1 MENLKNIINKLWQ
14 PELRWPLI
22 AVVAAAFAL
31 GYFLGGGPSGSG
43 AHPHESAAAQG
54 TARVQAW
61 TCSMHPQ
68 IRQPNPGQCPICG
81 MDLIPVSSAG
91 DGETGPRELKL
102 SETARKLADI
112 QTAPVERKYVSAEV
126 RMSGKV
132 EYDETRL
139 AYISAWVPG
148 RIDRLYVDFTGTSV
162 RKGDHL
168 VYLYS
173 PELVSAQQELLQAA
187 QTAETVAASGN
198 PEIRNTARR
207 TLEAVREKLRLLGLT
222 EAQIQEIE
230 RQGKASDHLTI
241 YSPISGVVIQ
251 RNAQEGMYVETGT
264 PIYTI
269 ADLSNVWVKLDA
281 YESDLEWIRYGQ
293 EVEFTTEAFPGETF
307 PGKIVFIDP
316 VLNPTTRTVKVR
328 VNVPNPNGKLK
339 PEMFVRA
346 AVRSKLSVSGRVMDP
361 ALAGKWVC
369 PMHPEIVKTHAG
381 DCDICGM
388 DLVRAES
395 LGYVSAAAIQKD
407 APLVI
412 PASAPLIT
420 GRRAVVYVAKP
431 GAEGVFE
438 GREVALGPRAGDYY
452 IVREGLREGE
462 EVVTHGNFKLD
473 SDLQIRAKPSM
484 MSPEGGEPLP
494 AGHQHDAA
502 KEKGAQSNISQTQ
515 QDVFAAPAAFKT
527 ALESLTAA
535 YFGIQQALSRDK
547 PDEAKRQARDFQV
560 RLQKIDMSLLK
571 GRAHEAWMEMSAKL
585 KDSSGR
591 IAGAQ
596 NAEQARAAFEPL
608 SETLYAALRQFDAG
622 GTQPVYRYFCPMA
635 FNNKGAYWLQNKQ
648 GVENP
653 YFGAAMFRC
662 GEEVE
667 KLGRKQ

>member
-1 MENLKNIINKLWQ
+1 MENFKTIFNKIRQ
-14 PELRWPLI
+14 PEIRWPLAAVILI
-22 AVVAAAFAL
+22 AFVI
-31 GYFLGGGPSGSG
+31 GYFMGGGPSGPAS
-43 AHPHESAAAQG
+43 HDHTNEAAQE
-54 TARVQAW
+54 TVQAQVW

-68 IRQPNPGQCPICG
+68 IRQPNPGKCPICG
-81 MDLIPVSSAG
+81 MDLIPVSGGNEEDS
-91 DGETGPRELKL
+91 GPRELKL

-126 RMSGKV
+126 RMAGKV

-187 QTAETVAASGN
+187 RTAQAVTAGGN
-198 PEIRNTARR
+198 PEIRSTAQR

-230 RQGKASDHLTI
+230 RQEKVSDHLTI

-251 RNAQEGMYVETGT
+251 RNAQEGMYVETGM

-307 PGKIVFIDP
+307 SGKIVFIDP
-316 VLNPTTRTVKVR
+316 MLNPMTRTVKVR
-328 VNVPNPNGKLK
+328 VNVPNPHGKLK

-346 AVRSKLSVSGRVMDP
+346 VVSTKLSVSGKVMDP
-361 ALAGKWVC
+361 ALAGKWIC
-369 PMHPEIVKTHAG
+369 PMHPEVVKNHSGA
-381 DCDICGM
+381 CDVCGM

-395 LGYVSAAAIQKD
+395 LGYVSASAIQKE

-420 GRRAVVYVAKP
+420 GKRAVVYVAVP
-431 GAEGVFE
+431 GKEGVYE
-438 GREVALGPRAGDYY
+438 GREVVLGPRAGDYY
-452 IVREGLREGE
+452 LVREGLREGE
-462 EVVTHGNFKLD
+462 QVVTHGNFKLD
-473 SDLQIRAKPSM
+473 SDLQIKAKASM
-484 MSPEGGEPLP
+484 MNPESGGAAPE
-494 AGHQHDAA
+494 HQHGGAMEEGKKGPTVA
-502 KEKGAQSNISQTQ
+502 VEMPSVPAEFHTSLEK
-515 QDVFAAPAAFKT
+515 
-527 ALESLTAA
+527 LTSA
-535 YFGIQQALSRDK
+535 YFDIQQALSQDK
-547 PDEAKRQARDFQV
+547 VDDAAAGAKNFQEILGGV
-560 RLQKIDMSLLK
+560 DMALLK
-571 GRAHEAWMEMSAKL
+571 GQSHEAWMKLLPELKKSAAQ
-585 KDSSGR
+585 
-591 IAGAQ
+591 IAGAKDIAQ
-596 NAEQARAAFEPL
+596 DRIAFEPL
-608 SETLYAALRQFDAG
+608 SESMYRLSKQFGAAQGQTL
-622 GTQPVYRYFCPMA
+622 YRYFCPMA

-653 YFGAAMFRC
+653 YFGSAMFKC

-667 KLGRKQ
+667 TLSKK

>member
-1 MENLKNIINKLWQ
+1 MENLKKILNKLWQ

-22 AVVAAAFAL
+22 AVVVAAFAL

-43 AHPHESAAAQG
+43 AHQHESAAAQG
-54 TARVQAW
+54 TVQAQVW

-68 IRQPNPGQCPICG
+68 IRQPNPGKCPICG

-91 DGETGPRELKL
+91 DEDSGPRELKL
-102 SETARKLADI
+102 SETARKLAGI

-139 AYISAWVPG
+139 AYISARVPG
-148 RIDRLYVDFTGTSV
+148 RIDRMYVDFTGTSV

-168 VYLYS
+168 VFLYS

-187 QTAETVAASGN
+187 QTAATVTASGN
-198 PEIRNTARR
+198 PEIRHTAQR

-251 RNAQEGMYVETGT
+251 RNAREGMYVETGT
-264 PIYTI
+264 PIYAI

-307 PGKIVFIDP
+307 SGKIVFIDP
-316 VLNPTTRTVKVR
+316 VLNPATRTVKVR
-328 VNVPNPNGKLK
+328 VNVPNPHGRLK

-395 LGYVSAAAIQKD
+395 LGYVSAAAIQKE

-420 GRRAVVYVAKP
+420 GKRAVVYVAKP

-438 GREVALGPRAGDYY
+438 GREVALGPRAGDHY
-452 IVREGLREGE
+452 IVREGLQEGE
-462 EVVTHGNFKLD
+462 QVVTHGNFKLD

-484 MSPEGGEPLP
+484 MSTEGGEPLP
-494 AGHQHDAA
+494 AEHRHGSAA
-502 KEKGAQSNISQTQ
+502 EKSSQPGASPPR
-515 QDVFAAPAAFKT
+515 QDSFDAPAAFK
-527 ALESLTAA
+527 AGLESLTAA
-535 YFGIQQALSRDK
+535 YFNIQQALSHDK
-547 PDEAKRQARDFQV
+547 PDEAKRQAGDF
-560 RLQKIDMSLLK
+560 RAKLEKIDMGLLK
-571 GRAHEAWMEMSAKL
+571 GAAHDAWMQMLAKF
-585 KDSSGR
+585 KDSSR
-591 IAGAQ
+591 KISEAQ
-596 NAEQARAAFEPL
+596 SLEQARAGFEPL
-608 SETLYAALRQFDAG
+608 SETLYAALKQFGAG
-622 GTQPVYRYFCPMA
+622 GAQPVYRYFCPMA
-635 FNNKGAYWLQNKQ
+635 FDNKGAYWLQNKQ

-653 YFGAAMFRC
+653 YFGAMMFRC

-667 KLGRKQ
+667 RLGKK

>member
-1 MENLKNIINKLWQ
+1 MENLKNIFNKIWQ

-22 AVVAAAFAL
+22 AVVIAAFAL
-31 GYFLGGGPSGSG
+31 GYFLGGRPSDSG
-43 AHPHESAAAQG
+43 GHEHGNGALPG
-54 TARVQAW
+54 TARTQVW

-68 IRQPNPGQCPICG
+68 IRQPNPGKCPICG
-81 MDLIPVSSAG
+81 MDLIPASSAG
-91 DGETGPRELKL
+91 DEDSGPRELKL
-102 SETARKLADI
+102 SETARKLAGI
-112 QTAPVERKYVSAEV
+112 QTAAVERKYVSAEV
-126 RMSGKV
+126 RMAGKV

-139 AYISAWVPG
+139 AYISARAPG
-148 RIDRLYVDFTGTSV
+148 RIDRMYVDFTGTSV

-168 VYLYS
+168 VYFYS
-173 PELVSAQQELLQAA
+173 PELVSAQQELLQAV
-187 QTAETVAASGN
+187 QTATAVSAGSN
-198 PEIRNTARR
+198 PEIRHTAQR

-222 EAQIQEIE
+222 EGQLQEIE
-230 RQGKASDHLTI
+230 RQGRASDHLTI

-251 RNAQEGMYVETGT
+251 RNAREGMYVETGT
-264 PIYTI
+264 PIYAI

-307 PGKIVFIDP
+307 SGKIVFIDP
-316 VLNPTTRTVKVR
+316 VLNPATRTVKVR
-328 VNVPNPNGKLK
+328 VNVPNPHGKLK

-346 AVRSKLSVSGRVMDP
+346 VVRSKLSVSGRVMDP

-395 LGYVSAAAIQKD
+395 LGYVSAAAIQKE

-420 GRRAVVYVAKP
+420 GKRAVVYVAKP

-452 IVREGLREGE
+452 IVREGLQEGE
-462 EVVTHGNFKLD
+462 QVVTHGNFKLD
-473 SDLQIRAKPSM
+473 SDLQIQAKPSM

-494 AGHQHDAA
+494 AGHPHDAA
-502 KEKGAQSNISQTQ
+502 KEKGAPSNTPPTRE
-515 QDVFAAPAAFKT
+515 DRFEAPAAFKA
-527 ALESLTAA
+527 ALESLAST
-535 YFGIQQALSRDK
+535 YFNIQQALSQDK
-547 PDEAKRQARDFQV
+547 LDEAKRQAGDF
-560 RLQKIDMSLLK
+560 RAKLEKIDMGLLK
-571 GRAHEAWMEMSAKL
+571 GPAHNAWMQMLAKF
-585 KDSSGR
+585 KDSSGN
-591 IAGAQ
+591 ISEAQ
-596 NAEQARAAFEPL
+596 SLEQARAAFELL
-608 SETLYAALRQFDAG
+608 SETLYAALKQFGASAA
-622 GTQPVYRYFCPMA
+622 QPLYRYFCPMA
-635 FNNKGAYWLQNKQ
+635 FNNKGAYWLQNRP

-653 YFGAAMFRC
+653 YFGAMMFRC

-667 KLGRKQ
+667 KLRGE